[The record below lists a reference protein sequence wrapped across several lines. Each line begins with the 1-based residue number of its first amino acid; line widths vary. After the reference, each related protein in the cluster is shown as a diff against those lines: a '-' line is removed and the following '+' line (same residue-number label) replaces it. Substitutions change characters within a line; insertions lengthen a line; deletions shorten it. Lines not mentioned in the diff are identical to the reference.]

1 MDQKNKNLSEELNR
15 MKVLGGL
22 LKESMFDS
30 DDIDYG
36 EIALNKRIEAI
47 KKIESQFEK
56 NKHSS
61 SADWGGI
68 PTWIVKGDSFEG
80 YFIIDDSEFNDDYS
94 FSLMKRTYN
103 PEIEESVDE
112 TLFTTYL
119 TPERFG
125 NESNHDGDIDE
136 LIEKALKIKFEN
148 SLNEE
153 EIENNSELP
162 QNKKNIN
169 TKLSTKRAIV
179 NALYKILQVEKVEGR
194 YRDESWEG
202 VLNFTQALNGVGAE
216 TELVNSNYE
225 GHGEVRGYESLPT
238 RKIYKFDVSVRDK
251 NGKVITIPFKVTC
264 AFVGQTGTMSDEVY
278 ELTYYAIA

>member
-22 LKESMFDS
+22 LKENVFDS
-30 DDIDYG
+30 DDVEYK
-36 EIALNKRIEAI
+36 E
-47 KKIESQFEK
+47 
-56 NKHSS
+56 
-61 SADWGGI
+61 
-68 PTWIVKGDSFEG
+68 
-80 YFIIDDSEFNDDYS
+80 
-94 FSLMKRTYN
+94 
-103 PEIEESVDE
+103 EES
-112 TLFTTYL
+112 
-119 TPERFG
+119 
-125 NESNHDGDIDE
+125 
-136 LIEKALKIKFEN
+136 
-148 SLNEE
+148 
-153 EIENNSELP
+153 ENNLELP

-169 TKLSTKRAIV
+169 TKLSTKKAII

-194 YRDESWEG
+194 YRDENWEG

-216 TELVNSNYE
+216 TDLVSSNYE
-225 GHGEVRGYESLPT
+225 GHGEIKGYESLPT